1 LVHGKCGDE
10 DLSEV
15 VDACEV
21 DRREGQHDDSCEGG
35 DAIEVDHGELRQ
47 EDLCGGD
54 DAVYMGD
61 VYDNIPGEVLE
72 AESRV
77 ELSELERSI
86 VDLISPGYTGDY
98 SIPSCEWL
106 STQPNATVA
115 RVLLAIGKSQ
125 SRKTSIVVKARVEGK
140 TMAVVRREERSL
152 SKKKSDMKKIRSF
165 VEYLYY

>member
-1 LVHGKCGDE
+1 MTHVRG
-10 DLSEV
+10 
-15 VDACEV
+15 AM
-21 DRREGQHDDSCEGG
+21 Q
-35 DAIEVDHGELRQ
+35 ATEVDHGELRQ
-47 EDLCGGD
+47 EDLCEGD
-54 DAVYMGD
+54 DAVNMGD
-61 VYDNIPGEVLE
+61 LYNNIPGEALE

-98 SIPSCEWL
+98 SVTRCEWL

-140 TMAVVRREERSL
+140 TMAVVRREERNL
-152 SKKKSDMKKIRSF
+152 SKKKSDMKQIRRKSR
-165 VEYLYY
+165 EKRKKMKAANSNNSDLGILLSLKM